1 MSGNI
6 LKIAWRNVW
15 RNRRRSLLTL
25 MALAIGVMSVIF
37 AESYIV
43 GLTNSMVE
51 GIVKTQTGH
60 IRIAHKEYL
69 RLERIMPKEY
79 LLDNTSQIKDHLNNI
94 PGVKVSK
101 LLEQIKFNVLIS
113 HENENEGALAI
124 GIEPQAADQVMELSN
139 SIVKGGYFG
148 QKGNQSDTKSSVII
162 GKGLSETLNVDIGD
176 EVLVVT
182 TDINYS
188 TYALPFK
195 VAGIFETGITN
206 MDKRLLYV
214 NLARAREMLDCGDA
228 AHDILVY
235 LDNPD
240 SAVTAAETVKTEMAG
255 TIPESKDYSVTPWQH
270 SDLLENAVPV
280 IKNVYGTILDIIMLI
295 VALVI
300 LNTMLM
306 AVMERYHEIGV
317 MKALGFRNKEIFS
330 MILTEAFY
338 IGSIGAIIGGI
349 LGGSLSAWL
358 EKVGIDL
365 TKLISPEVM
374 KEIDV
379 PLPFF
384 GKMLYLDFSISI
396 LISAM
401 IFGIVIAL
409 IAVLYPAFKSA
420 RMQPVEAFRSQ
431 LKV

>member
-1 MSGNI
+1 MNGNI

-15 RNRRRSLLTL
+15 RNKRRSLLTL

-69 RLERIMPKEY
+69 RLERIMPKEH
-79 LLDNTSQIKDHLNNI
+79 LLTDVTQIKKHLNSI
-94 PGVKVSK
+94 PGIKVTK
-101 LLEQIKFNVLIS
+101 LQEQIKFNVLLS
-113 HENENEGALAI
+113 HGNENEGALAI
-124 GIEPQAADQVMELSN
+124 GIEPQSADQVMELSK
-139 SIVKGGYFG
+139 SIVKGEYFS
-148 QKGNQSDTKSSVII
+148 QKDGKASVII
-162 GKGLSETLNVDIGD
+162 GKGLSEKLNIDVGD

-188 TYALPFK
+188 TYALPFE
-195 VAGIFETGITN
+195 VAGLFETGITN

-214 NLARAREMLDCGDA
+214 PIKSAREMLDCGDA

-240 SAVTAAETVKTEMAG
+240 SAEAAVETVKTAMAG
-255 TIPESKDYSVTPWQH
+255 TIPQSKEYSVTPWQH

-280 IKNVYGTILDIIMLI
+280 IKSVYGTILNIVMAI

-349 LGGSLSAWL
+349 MGGSLSAYL

-365 TKLISPEVM
+365 TKLISPEVS
-374 KEIDV
+374 KQIDV

-384 GKMLYLDFSISI
+384 GKMLYLDFSFSI

-401 IFGIVIAL
+401 VFGLVIAL

-431 LKV
+431 LRV